1 MKISIPCILTG
12 LICIILS
19 ISCST
24 GRMTETSL
32 YFGLS
37 KPDGS
42 MISEKE
48 WSSFKEEYISKIL
61 KEGSTVIRV
70 TGNWKD
76 TATGKLISEPS
87 CLVIYYYKHSPAVSK
102 QIDSLRYWYKT
113 LFQQQSVLRV
123 DKKVKAGF

>member
-1 MKISIPCILTG
+1 VKRNIAFLLTSIFCAMVFF
-12 LICIILS
+12 
-19 ISCST
+19 SCAP

-48 WSSFKEEYISKIL
+48 WNSFNEEYISKIF

-76 TATGKLISEPS
+76 TATGKLITEPS
-87 CLVIYYYKHSPAVSK
+87 CLVIYYYKHSPVVSK